1 MDRGALKHVKP
12 SETFYKKSEHT
23 GTYKVVCRW
32 FTLTADCLNFIVLI
46 NGLQNV
52 I

>member
-1 MDRGALKHVKP
+1 MGALKP
-12 SETFYKKSEHT
+12 SETFYKKSEDI
-23 GTYKVVCRW
+23 GTCKVDY
-32 FTLTADCLNFIVLI
+32 LTADCSNFIVLI